1 MKLTTNGK
9 KYNRYLE
16 IEFFKHFLYQNGILI
31 HVEDLNKFLNSENL
45 LLNNEKVNIDFL
57 KFILSGRKGI
67 RDNIINEFM
76 IYKPIENKFVGN
88 ENKIKEDEKKDY
100 EFEDSE
106 SVRMI
111 QKEIYGEDEEIED
124 NLIAKNINNIN

>member
-1 MKLTTNGK
+1 MMKLTTNGK

-16 IEFFKHFLYQNGILI
+16 LEFFKHFLYQNGILI
-31 HVEDLNKFLNSENL
+31 HVEDLNKFLSSENL

-76 IYKPIENKFVGN
+76 IYKPIENKKN
-88 ENKIKEDEKKDY
+88 ENDFKKEDEKKDY

-124 NLIAKNINNIN
+124 NLIAKNINN

>member
-1 MKLTTNGK
+1 
-9 KYNRYLE
+9 
-16 IEFFKHFLYQNGILI
+16 
-31 HVEDLNKFLNSENL
+31 
-45 LLNNEKVNIDFL
+45 
-57 KFILSGRKGI
+57 
-67 RDNIINEFM
+67 M
-76 IYKPIENKFVGN
+76 IYKPIENKFNSN

>member
-1 MKLTTNGK
+1 M
-9 KYNRYLE
+9 
-16 IEFFKHFLYQNGILI
+16 YQNGILI
-31 HVEDLNKFLNSENL
+31 HVEDLNKFLSSENL

-76 IYKPIENKFVGN
+76 IYKPIENKFNSN

-124 NLIAKNINNIN
+124 NLIAKNINN